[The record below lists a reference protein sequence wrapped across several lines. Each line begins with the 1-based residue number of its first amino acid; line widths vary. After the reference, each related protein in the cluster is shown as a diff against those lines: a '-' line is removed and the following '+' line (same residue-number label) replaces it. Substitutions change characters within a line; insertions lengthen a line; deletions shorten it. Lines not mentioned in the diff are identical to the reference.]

1 MNDLELFVIKLGQD
15 MMFDALLISLPLL
28 GIGLFVGLL
37 ISLVQAAT
45 QIHEQTLTIV
55 PKLFVVGGTI
65 MFLMPWLI
73 ERMLDLTKRLF
84 EMLPEVAKRF

>member
-1 MNDLELFVIKLGQD
+1 MGDMELMVVKLGQE
-15 MMFDALLISLPLL
+15 MMFNALLISLPLL
-28 GIGLFVGLL
+28 GIGLAIGLL

-55 PKLFVVGGTI
+55 PKLFVVGTTI

-73 ERMLDLTKRLF
+73 ERMLDLTRRLF
-84 EMLPEVAKRF
+84 EMLPEIARKF